1 MYTTRGYNE
10 NYYTSRKKIL
20 NDFLKDEETENMKYI
35 EETENL
41 VSQTKMFLKDL
52 VSGQLDFEALNEQLE
67 DIETELETDCN
78 IMQGEI
84 NTLQTMDKNIEKQ
97 INEVQ
102 AQEEIGTKDYLKKIE
117 DLKNELESK
126 EFTIQNMERLYV
138 ELENIIKDN
147 IQKGNEQ
154 LLTMEQFNDF
164 LSQNDKLKTEI
175 KKLENEKERLNKD
188 YNNLLKENLNLRSKD
203 ESFEIEKVKEV
214 LDEVGAKGLSQKE
227 AEKKITALQNKY
239 KQLNQ
244 ECNLLNEKISKLTNN
259 LRGLN
264 IENEKFNEELN
275 NINQEINPPEISKKR
290 KNHSFELIKENEK
303 NYFLNQSSEEKE
315 EDKSDN

>member
-102 AQEEIGTKDYLKKIE
+102 TQEEIGTKDYLKKIE

-138 ELENIIKDN
+138 ELENVIKDN

-164 LSQNDKLKTEI
+164 LSQNDKLKSEI

-244 ECNLLNEKISKLTNN
+244 ECVQLNEKINKLTKN

-275 NINQEINPPEISKKR
+275 NINQEINPPEINKKR
-290 KNHSFELIKENEK
+290 KNHSFEFKENKK
-303 NYFLNQSSEEKE
+303 NFFFNQSSEEKE
-315 EDKSDN
+315 DGKSNN

>member
-102 AQEEIGTKDYLKKIE
+102 TQEEIGTKDYLKKIE

-138 ELENIIKDN
+138 ELENVIKDN

-264 IENEKFNEELN
+264 LENDKFNEELY
-275 NINQEINPPEISKKR
+275 NIHSEINPPEISKKR
-290 KNHSFELIKENEK
+290 RYHSFELIKENEK

>member
-102 AQEEIGTKDYLKKIE
+102 TQEEIGTKDYLKKIE

-138 ELENIIKDN
+138 ELENVIKDN

-244 ECNLLNEKISKLTNN
+244 ECVQLNEKINKLTNN

-264 IENEKFNEELN
+264 IENDKFNEELN

-290 KNHSFELIKENEK
+290 KNHSFELNKEIEK

-315 EDKSDN
+315 DGKSNN

>member
-1 MYTTRGYNE
+1 
-10 NYYTSRKKIL
+10 
-20 NDFLKDEETENMKYI
+20 
-35 EETENL
+35 
-41 VSQTKMFLKDL
+41 
-52 VSGQLDFEALNEQLE
+52 
-67 DIETELETDCN
+67 
-78 IMQGEI
+78 MQGEI

-138 ELENIIKDN
+138 ELENVIKDN

-154 LLTMEQFNDF
+154 LLTMEQFNEF
-164 LSQNDKLKTEI
+164 LSQNDKLKIEI
-175 KKLENEKERLNKD
+175 KKLENEKERLNKE
-188 YNNLLKENLNLRSKD
+188 YNNLLKENVNLRSKD
-203 ESFEIEKVKEV
+203 ESFEIDKVKEV

-264 IENEKFNEELN
+264 LENDKFNEELY
-275 NINQEINPPEISKKR
+275 NIHSEINPPEISKKR
-290 KNHSFELIKENEK
+290 RYHSFELIKENEK

>member
-102 AQEEIGTKDYLKKIE
+102 TQEEIGTKDYLKKIE

-164 LSQNDKLKTEI
+164 LSQNDKLKSEI

-244 ECNLLNEKISKLTNN
+244 ECVQLNEKINKLTKN

-275 NINQEINPPEISKKR
+275 NINQEINPPEINKKR
-290 KNHSFELIKENEK
+290 KNHSFEFKENKK
-303 NYFLNQSSEEKE
+303 NIFFNQSSEEKE
-315 EDKSDN
+315 DSKSNN

>member
-102 AQEEIGTKDYLKKIE
+102 TQEEIGTKDYLKKIE

-138 ELENIIKDN
+138 ELENVIKDN

-164 LSQNDKLKTEI
+164 LSQNDKLKSEI

-214 LDEVGAKGLSQKE
+214 LDEAGAKGLSQKE

-244 ECNLLNEKISKLTNN
+244 ECNQLNEKINKLTKN

-275 NINQEINPPEISKKR
+275 NINQEINPPEINKKR
-290 KNHSFELIKENEK
+290 KNHSFELNKEIEK

-315 EDKSDN
+315 DGKSNN

>member
-97 INEVQ
+97 IN
-102 AQEEIGTKDYLKKIE
+102 IKI
-117 DLKNELESK
+117 
-126 EFTIQNMERLYV
+126 
-138 ELENIIKDN
+138 
-147 IQKGNEQ
+147 
-154 LLTMEQFNDF
+154 
-164 LSQNDKLKTEI
+164 
-175 KKLENEKERLNKD
+175 
-188 YNNLLKENLNLRSKD
+188 
-203 ESFEIEKVKEV
+203 
-214 LDEVGAKGLSQKE
+214 
-227 AEKKITALQNKY
+227 
-239 KQLNQ
+239 
-244 ECNLLNEKISKLTNN
+244 
-259 LRGLN
+259 
-264 IENEKFNEELN
+264 
-275 NINQEINPPEISKKR
+275 
-290 KNHSFELIKENEK
+290 
-303 NYFLNQSSEEKE
+303 
-315 EDKSDN
+315 

>member
-138 ELENIIKDN
+138 ELENVIKDN

-275 NINQEINPPEISKKR
+275 NINQEINPPEINKKR

>member
-102 AQEEIGTKDYLKKIE
+102 TQEEIGTKDYLKKIE

-138 ELENIIKDN
+138 ELENVIKDN

-164 LSQNDKLKTEI
+164 LSQNDKLKSEI

-227 AEKKITALQNKY
+227 VEKKITALQNKY

-244 ECNLLNEKISKLTNN
+244 ECVQLNDKINKLIKN

-264 IENEKFNEELN
+264 IENEKFNEELY
-275 NINQEINPPEISKKR
+275 NINQEINPPEINKKR

-315 EDKSDN
+315 DGKSNN

>member
-97 INEVQ
+97 ITEVQ
-102 AQEEIGTKDYLKKIE
+102 TQEEIGTKDYLKKIE

-164 LSQNDKLKTEI
+164 LSQNDKLKSEI

-244 ECNLLNEKISKLTNN
+244 ECNQLNEKINKLTKN

-275 NINQEINPPEISKKR
+275 NINQEINPPEINKKR
-290 KNHSFELIKENEK
+290 KNHSFEFKENKK
-303 NYFLNQSSEEKE
+303 NIFFNQSSEEKE
-315 EDKSDN
+315 DSKSNN

>member
-102 AQEEIGTKDYLKKIE
+102 TQEEIGTKDYLKKIE

-138 ELENIIKDN
+138 ELENVIKDN

-164 LSQNDKLKTEI
+164 LSQNDKLKSEI

-244 ECNLLNEKISKLTNN
+244 ECVQLNEKINKLTKN

-275 NINQEINPPEISKKR
+275 NINQEINPPEINKKR
-290 KNHSFELIKENEK
+290 KNHSFEFKENKK
-303 NYFLNQSSEEKE
+303 NIFFNQSSEEKE
-315 EDKSDN
+315 DSKSNN

>member
-1 MYTTRGYNE
+1 
-10 NYYTSRKKIL
+10 
-20 NDFLKDEETENMKYI
+20 
-35 EETENL
+35 
-41 VSQTKMFLKDL
+41 
-52 VSGQLDFEALNEQLE
+52 
-67 DIETELETDCN
+67 
-78 IMQGEI
+78 
-84 NTLQTMDKNIEKQ
+84 
-97 INEVQ
+97 
-102 AQEEIGTKDYLKKIE
+102 
-117 DLKNELESK
+117 
-126 EFTIQNMERLYV
+126 MERLYV
-138 ELENIIKDN
+138 ELENVIKDN

-244 ECNLLNEKISKLTNN
+244 ECIQLNEKINKLTKN
-259 LRGLN
+259 LRWLN

-275 NINQEINPPEISKKR
+275 NINQEINPPEINKKR
-290 KNHSFELIKENEK
+290 KNHSFEFKENKK
-303 NYFLNQSSEEKE
+303 NIFFNQSSEEKE
-315 EDKSDN
+315 DGKSNN

>member
-20 NDFLKDEETENMKYI
+20 NDFLKDEEAENMKYI

-102 AQEEIGTKDYLKKIE
+102 IQEETGTKDYLKKIE

-138 ELENIIKDN
+138 ELENVIKDN

-154 LLTMEQFNDF
+154 LLTMEQFNEF
-164 LSQNDKLKTEI
+164 LSQNDKLKIEI
-175 KKLENEKERLNKD
+175 KKLENEKERLNKE

-244 ECNLLNEKISKLTNN
+244 ECNQLNEKINKLTKN

-275 NINQEINPPEISKKR
+275 NINQEINPPEINKKR
-290 KNHSFELIKENEK
+290 KNHSFEFKENKK
-303 NYFLNQSSEEKE
+303 NIFFNQSSEEKE
-315 EDKSDN
+315 DSKSNN

>member
-102 AQEEIGTKDYLKKIE
+102 TQEEIGTKDYLKKIE

-244 ECNLLNEKISKLTNN
+244 ECNQLNEKINKLTKN

-275 NINQEINPPEISKKR
+275 NINQEINPPEINKKR
-290 KNHSFELIKENEK
+290 KNHSFEFKENKK
-303 NYFLNQSSEEKE
+303 NIFFNQSSEEKE
-315 EDKSDN
+315 DSKSNN

>member
-102 AQEEIGTKDYLKKIE
+102 TQEEIGTKDYLKKIE

-138 ELENIIKDN
+138 ELENVIKDN
-147 IQKGNEQ
+147 IKKGNE
-154 LLTMEQFNDF
+154 
-164 LSQNDKLKTEI
+164 K
-175 KKLENEKERLNKD
+175 
-188 YNNLLKENLNLRSKD
+188 LLKK
-203 ESFEIEKVKEV
+203 EKYN
-214 LDEVGAKGLSQKE
+214 DY
-227 AEKKITALQNKY
+227 I
-239 KQLNQ
+239 
-244 ECNLLNEKISKLTNN
+244 
-259 LRGLN
+259 
-264 IENEKFNEELN
+264 
-275 NINQEINPPEISKKR
+275 
-290 KNHSFELIKENEK
+290 
-303 NYFLNQSSEEKE
+303 
-315 EDKSDN
+315 

>member
-138 ELENIIKDN
+138 ELENVIKDN

-164 LSQNDKLKTEI
+164 LSQNDKLKSEI

-244 ECNLLNEKISKLTNN
+244 ECNQLNEKINKLTKN

-275 NINQEINPPEISKKR
+275 NINQEINPPEINKKR
-290 KNHSFELIKENEK
+290 KNHSFEFKENKK
-303 NYFLNQSSEEKE
+303 NIFFNQSSEEKE
-315 EDKSDN
+315 DSKSNN

>member
-102 AQEEIGTKDYLKKIE
+102 TQEEIGTKDYLKKIE

-164 LSQNDKLKTEI
+164 LSQNDKLKSEI

-244 ECNLLNEKISKLTNN
+244 ECVQLNDKINKLIKN

-264 IENEKFNEELN
+264 IENEKFNEELY
-275 NINQEINPPEISKKR
+275 NINQEINPPEINKKR

-315 EDKSDN
+315 DGKSNN

>member
-102 AQEEIGTKDYLKKIE
+102 TQEEIGTKDYLKKIE

-138 ELENIIKDN
+138 ELENVIKDN

-244 ECNLLNEKISKLTNN
+244 ECVQLNEK
-259 LRGLN
+259 
-264 IENEKFNEELN
+264 E
-275 NINQEINPPEISKKR
+275 
-290 KNHSFELIKENEK
+290 
-303 NYFLNQSSEEKE
+303 
-315 EDKSDN
+315 

>member
-20 NDFLKDEETENMKYI
+20 NDFLKDEEAENMKYI

-102 AQEEIGTKDYLKKIE
+102 NQEETGTKDYLKKIE

-138 ELENIIKDN
+138 ELENVIKDN

-154 LLTMEQFNDF
+154 LLTMEQFNEF
-164 LSQNDKLKTEI
+164 LSQNDKLKIEI

-264 IENEKFNEELN
+264 LENDKFNEELY
-275 NINQEINPPEISKKR
+275 NIHSEINPPEVSKKR
-290 KNHSFELIKENEK
+290 RYHSFELIKENEK

>member
-20 NDFLKDEETENMKYI
+20 NDFLKDEEAENMKYI

-102 AQEEIGTKDYLKKIE
+102 IQEETGTKDYLKKIE

-138 ELENIIKDN
+138 ELENVIKDN

-154 LLTMEQFNDF
+154 LLTMEQFNEF
-164 LSQNDKLKTEI
+164 LSQNDKLKIEI
-175 KKLENEKERLNKD
+175 KKLENEKERLNKE

-264 IENEKFNEELN
+264 LENDKFNEELY
-275 NINQEINPPEISKKR
+275 NIHSEINPPEVSKKR
-290 KNHSFELIKENEK
+290 RYHSFELIKENEK